1 MMTMRGRSGMIEKV
15 WRIIRSQWE
24 TMSGSS
30 SKKKNRTNRTS
41 DKDRHVGI
49 VLMGNI
55 KLLKGGC
62 EDLVRNTKTPTQTKK
77 QKSLLLSLGQTQSA
91 KREI

>member
-30 SKKKNRTNRTS
+30 SKKKSRTSRTS
-41 DKDRHVGI
+41 DKIDM
-49 VLMGNI
+49 LE
-55 KLLKGGC
+55 LF
-62 EDLVRNTKTPTQTKK
+62 
-77 QKSLLLSLGQTQSA
+77 
-91 KREI
+91 